1 MEERTTV
8 IIPLWMK
15 KLVVK
20 SKMNLSYFVREKLY
34 EHFKQYPVPIQNK
47 KPERDET

>member
-1 MEERTTV
+1 MAYKNIKDERTTI

-20 SKMNLSYFVREKLY
+20 SKMNLSYFIREKLY
-34 EHFKQYPVPIQNK
+34 EHFKQYPIKIK
-47 KPERDET
+47 KK